1 MTTQD
6 ASAPAPTNGKYQYS
20 KPSFN
25 GELVLNT
32 EKAKAF
38 GGNRF
43 DQVMTGLF
51 IIDVVA
57 RQLAKNLKTY
67 DHKAVAAAVSTKIGE
82 VEKIV
87 SDETAR
93 ITALLGPR
101 AEKLPNYSNPLV
113 RSYEIT
119 SPEIARFA
127 RLLSDFDKLMMLIDV
142 GWLDELIDS
151 DDADQFREEKERQ
164 IQRLIRYLYGTGQ
177 SARSKAYASKSAEA
191 AQLKA
196 DIEKAEARE
205 QVSKNERAAA
215 GILEPKELDAIEQIE
230 AHDGAHK
237 AENAVA

>member
-6 ASAPAPTNGKYQYS
+6 VAAPAPSSEKYQYS
-20 KPSFN
+20 KPSFK
-25 GELVLNT
+25 GKLVLNT

-43 DQVMTGLF
+43 DNVMTGLF

-87 SDETAR
+87 SDEIAR
-93 ITALLGPR
+93 ITALLGAR
-101 AEKLPNYSNPLV
+101 AEILPDYSNPLN
-113 RSYEIT
+113 RTYEIT

-127 RLLSDFDKLMMLIDV
+127 RLLGDFDKLMMLIDV
-142 GWLDELIDS
+142 GWLAELIDS
-151 DDADQFREEKERQ
+151 DDAEQFRQEKARQ
-164 IQRLIRYLYGTGQ
+164 ILRLIRYLYGTGQ

-191 AQLKA
+191 AQMKA
-196 DIEKAEARE
+196 DIEKAEALE
-205 QVSKNERAAA
+205 LAEKNERAAA
-215 GILEPKELDAIEQIE
+215 GILEPKELDALEQIE
-230 AHDGAHK
+230 AHESAHPT
-237 AENAVA
+237 EVADA